1 MLGFKKQR
9 IISWT
14 PHGLKKLGERRVVGM
29 EERVAVSLEEAK
41 ETAVSILEGLGVPAK
56 DAEITAEILIDTEAG
71 GVESHGLIRL
81 KDYVDRLVSGQIE
94 PVPQIK
100 INEQGAIAQIDGGY
114 GWAR

>member
-1 MLGFKKQR
+1 
-9 IISWT
+9 
-14 PHGLKKLGERRVVGM
+14 M

-81 KDYVDRLVSGQIE
+81 KDYVDRLVSGQIDIVIK
-94 PVPQIK
+94 PDNKSVTFKYRDKVP
-100 INEQGAIAQIDGGY
+100 
-114 GWAR
+114 R